1 MSDKRPPKF
10 KFLERLAD
18 ENGVAIAVL
27 NKSGEVTAASNNNS
41 ICQTLYGSAAFGHR
55 CAADCGTA
63 YARAEAAGEPI
74 DYTCHAGLRCRAM
87 RVDDRGRPFVA
98 IVGRTF
104 TSVGKYREG
113 TERALGGDWRTL
125 PPAELFANV
134 LISGSDEPIEKAA
147 AELERFVPKVEAPVL
162 ELEPVTAPVAERAV
176 AIPEVPVP
184 VEAVEPP
191 DANSITKLI
200 EEFNRRTLDTSEVMP
215 PERRGSITAEAAAVS
230 EFRSLLGRMMELR
243 YREAAISVVEFVGS
257 RFGLSSLVWLERNGE
272 GYTSVAATGEFRGK
286 TIRVRLDLPQDQLA
300 ERALAGEAID
310 LKEKRTDAGERGL
323 RVFPVLVGS
332 DVRAALGI
340 RIASGKEMTDKLPA
354 IIARL
359 ARAAAPQME
368 ILRLRDEV
376 MRSEAVAAGLRRFNE
391 GLRHADSN
399 DFWQSV
405 AESAAEVLGA
415 ERVSI
420 LTPTNLGGELRAR
433 SMIGTSV
440 DLSAERN
447 VGGRI
452 SRTALE
458 SGKPIVAGDLADLGI
473 ASSPDSWNYRTDSFI
488 SFPIA
493 MGEKQLAV
501 LNVAD
506 RADGGAFTADD
517 LEILQALAPQLAV
530 AIDRRQ
536 LEARTVELEKRSIT
550 DSLTGLMNR
559 GYIEERLIEEMS
571 RANRYRTQMSLLMI
585 DVDNFKSYNDTFGHP
600 AGDVALVLVSKAMKD
615 TLRAADVAARYGGE
629 EFAILLPQ
637 TDADE
642 AASIAERL
650 RQRVERTE
658 FPRRQV
664 TISVGF
670 AEFTP
675 EFTEPRDWITAADMA
690 LYDAKEL
697 GKNRVRNYADLG
709 RTFRENVH

>member
-1 MSDKRPPKF
+1 MNDKRPPKF

-27 NKSGEVTAASNNNS
+27 NENGDVTAAANDNS
-41 ICQTLYGSAAFGHR
+41 ICKTLYGSAAFGHR

-63 YARAEAAGEPI
+63 FKRAEASGGQV
-74 DYTCHAGLRCRAM
+74 DFTCHAGLRCRAM
-87 RVDDRGRPFVA
+87 RVDDRGRQFVA

-104 TSVGKYREG
+104 TSVTKYREA
-113 TERALGGDWRTL
+113 TERALGGEWRTL

-134 LISGSDEPIEKAA
+134 LISGTEEPIETAA
-147 AELERFVPKVEAPVL
+147 AELERFAPKPEEPIL
-162 ELEPVTAPVAERAV
+162 ELEPPRPKEEA
-176 AIPEVPVP
+176 
-184 VEAVEPP
+184 VEARPAETPTAETVEPP
-191 DANSITKLI
+191 DENAITKLI
-200 EEFNRRTLDTSEVMP
+200 EEFNRRTIDPAEVMP
-215 PERRGSITAEAAAVS
+215 PERKGSITAEAAAVA

-243 YREAAISVVEFVGS
+243 YKQAAISVVEFIGS
-257 RFGLSSLVWLERNGE
+257 RFGIASLVWLERNGD
-272 GYTSVAATGEFRGK
+272 GYKSVAATGEFKGK
-286 TIRVRLDLPQDQLA
+286 TIRVRLDLPNEELA
-300 ERALAGEAID
+300 ERALTGEPID
-310 LKEKRTDAGERGL
+310 LREKRAEAGERGL
-323 RVFPVLVGS
+323 RVFPVMVGS
-332 DVRAALGI
+332 EVRAALGV
-340 RIASGKEMTDKLPA
+340 RVRAGSEMAEKLPE

-391 GLRHADSN
+391 SLRHADSN
-399 DFWQSV
+399 EFWRSV

-420 LTPTNLGGELRAR
+420 LTPADSSGELRAR
-433 SMIGTSV
+433 SMIGTGV

-452 SRTALE
+452 ARTALE
-458 SGKPIVAGDLADLGI
+458 SGKPIVAEDLADLGI
-473 ASSPDSWNYRTDSFI
+473 ASSPESWNYRTGSFI

-493 MGEKQLAV
+493 IGEKRLAV

-506 RADGGAFTADD
+506 RADGAAFTADD
-517 LEILQALAPQLAV
+517 VEILQALAPQLAV

-536 LEARTVELEKRSIT
+536 LEIRAVELEKRSIT

-600 AGDVALVLVSKAMKD
+600 AGDVALVLVAKAMKD

-637 TDADE
+637 TGADE

-664 TISVGF
+664 TISIGF
-670 AEFTP
+670 AEFSS
-675 EFTEPRDWITAADMA
+675 EFAEPRDWITAADMA

-697 GKNRVRNYADLG
+697 GRNRVRNYADLG
-709 RTFRENVH
+709 RSFRENVH

>member
-1 MSDKRPPKF
+1 MSSKRPPKF

-27 NKSGEVTAASNNNS
+27 NENGDVTAAANDNS
-41 ICQTLYGSAAFGHR
+41 ICKTLYGSAAFGHR
-55 CAADCGTA
+55 CASDCGTA
-63 YARAEAAGEPI
+63 FERAEAAGGPV
-74 DYTCHAGLRCRAM
+74 DFTCHAGLRCRAM

-104 TSVGKYREG
+104 TSVSKYREATG
-113 TERALGGDWRTL
+113 RALSGDWRTL

-134 LISGSDEPIEKAA
+134 LISGSHEPIEKVSS
-147 AELERFVPKVEAPVL
+147 ELERFAPKPEEPVL
-162 ELEPVTAPVAERAV
+162 ELEPPRPRAAE
-176 AIPEVPVP
+176 
-184 VEAVEPP
+184 VESRPIAQAEAETVEPP
-191 DANSITKLI
+191 DANAITKLI
-200 EEFNRRTLDTSEVMP
+200 EEFNRRTIDPAEVVR
-215 PERRGSITAEAAAVS
+215 PERKGSITAEAAAVA

-243 YREAAISVVEFVGS
+243 YKQAAISVVEFVGS
-257 RFGLSSLVWLERNGE
+257 RFGLASLVWLERNGD
-272 GYTSVAATGEFRGK
+272 GYKSIAATGEFKGK
-286 TIRVRLDLPQDQLA
+286 TIRVRLDLPDEELA
-300 ERALAGEAID
+300 ERALAGEPID
-310 LKEKRTDAGERGL
+310 LKEKRADSGERGL

-332 DVRAALGI
+332 EVRAALGV
-340 RIASGKEMTDKLPA
+340 RVAGDRAMTDKLPA

-391 GLRHADSN
+391 SLRHSDSN
-399 DFWQSV
+399 EFWRSV

-420 LTPTNLGGELRAR
+420 LTPADSSGELRAR

-458 SGKPIVAGDLADLGI
+458 SGKPIIAEDLADLGI
-473 ASSPDSWNYRTDSFI
+473 TSSPDSWNYRTDSFI

-493 MGEKQLAV
+493 IGEKPLAV

-506 RADGGAFTADD
+506 RADGRSFTADD
-517 LEILQALAPQLAV
+517 LDILQALAPQLAV

-536 LEARTVELEKRSIT
+536 LEIRAVELEKRSIT

-571 RANRYRTQMSLLMI
+571 RANRYRTQMSLLMV

-600 AGDVALVLVSKAMKD
+600 AGDVALVLVAKAMKD

-637 TDADE
+637 TDAAE

-675 EFTEPRDWITAADMA
+675 EFAEPRDWITAADMA

>member
-27 NKSGEVTAASNNNS
+27 NESGEPAAAANDNS
-41 ICQTLYGSAAFGHR
+41 ICKTLYGSAAFGHR

-63 YARAEAAGEPI
+63 FKRAEAAGGPV
-74 DYTCHAGLRCRAM
+74 DFTCHAGLRCRAM
-87 RVDDRGRPFVA
+87 RVDDRGRQFVA

-104 TSVGKYREG
+104 TSVTKYREA
-113 TERALGGDWRTL
+113 TERALGGEWRTL

-134 LISGSDEPIEKAA
+134 LISGSEEPIEKAA
-147 AELERFVPKVEAPVL
+147 AELERFAPKPEEPIL
-162 ELEPVTAPVAERAV
+162 ELEPPAPKEEA
-176 AIPEVPVP
+176 
-184 VEAVEPP
+184 VEARPAETPAETVEPP
-191 DANSITKLI
+191 DENAITKLI
-200 EEFNRRTLDTSEVMP
+200 EEFNRRTIDPVEVMP
-215 PERRGSITAEAAAVS
+215 QERKGSITAEASAVA

-243 YREAAISVVEFVGS
+243 YKQAAISVVEFIGS
-257 RFGLSSLVWLERNGE
+257 RFGIASLVWLERNGD
-272 GYTSVAATGEFRGK
+272 GYKSVAATGEFKGK
-286 TIRVRLDLPQDQLA
+286 TIRVRLDLPNEELA
-300 ERALAGEAID
+300 ERALAGEPID
-310 LKEKRTDAGERGL
+310 LREKRAEAGERGL
-323 RVFPVLVGS
+323 RVFPVMVGS
-332 DVRAALGI
+332 EVRAALGA
-340 RIASGKEMTDKLPA
+340 RVRAGSEMAEKLPE

-391 GLRHADSN
+391 SLRHADSN
-399 DFWQSV
+399 EFWRSV

-420 LTPTNLGGELRAR
+420 LTPADSSGELRAR
-433 SMIGTSV
+433 SMIGTGV

-452 SRTALE
+452 ARTALE
-458 SGKPIVAGDLADLGI
+458 SGKPIVAEDLADLGI
-473 ASSPDSWNYRTDSFI
+473 ASSPESWNYRTGSFI

-493 MGEKQLAV
+493 IGEKRLAV

-506 RADGGAFTADD
+506 RADGGSFTADD
-517 LEILQALAPQLAV
+517 VEILQALAPQLAV

-536 LEARTVELEKRSIT
+536 LEIRAVELEKRSIT

-600 AGDVALVLVSKAMKD
+600 AGDVALVLVAKAMKD

-637 TDADE
+637 TGADE

-664 TISVGF
+664 TVSIGF
-670 AEFTP
+670 AEFSS
-675 EFTEPRDWITAADMA
+675 EFAEPRDWITAADMA

-697 GKNRVRNYADLG
+697 GRNCVRNYADLG
-709 RTFRENVH
+709 RSFRENVH

>member
-1 MSDKRPPKF
+1 MSSKQPPKF

-27 NKSGEVTAASNNNS
+27 NENGDVTAAANDNS
-41 ICQTLYGSAAFGHR
+41 ICKTLYGSAAFGHR

-63 YARAEAAGEPI
+63 FERAEAAGGPV
-74 DYTCHAGLRCRAM
+74 DFTCHAGLRCRAM

-98 IVGRTF
+98 IIGRTF
-104 TSVGKYREG
+104 TSVTKYREATG
-113 TERALGGDWRTL
+113 RALSGEWRTL

-134 LISGSDEPIEKAA
+134 LISGSDEPIEKVSS
-147 AELERFVPKVEAPVL
+147 ELERFAPKPEEPVL
-162 ELEPVTAPVAERAV
+162 ELEPPRPQAAE
-176 AIPEVPVP
+176 
-184 VEAVEPP
+184 VESRPIAQAEAETVEPP
-191 DANSITKLI
+191 DANAITKLI
-200 EEFNRRTLDTSEVMP
+200 EEFNRRTIDPAEVVR
-215 PERRGSITAEAAAVS
+215 PERKGSITAEAAAVA

-243 YREAAISVVEFVGS
+243 YKQAAISVVEFVGS
-257 RFGLSSLVWLERNGE
+257 RFGLASLVWLERNGD
-272 GYTSVAATGEFRGK
+272 GYKSIAATGEFKGK
-286 TIRVRLDLPQDQLA
+286 TIRVRLDLPDEELA
-300 ERALAGEAID
+300 ERALAGEPID
-310 LKEKRTDAGERGL
+310 LKEKRSDSGERGL

-332 DVRAALGI
+332 EVRAALGV
-340 RIASGKEMTDKLPA
+340 RVAGDRAMTDKLPA

-391 GLRHADSN
+391 SLRHSDSN
-399 DFWQSV
+399 EFWRSV

-420 LTPTNLGGELRAR
+420 LTPADSSGELRAR

-458 SGKPIVAGDLADLGI
+458 SGKPIIAEDLADLGI
-473 ASSPDSWNYRTDSFI
+473 TSSPDSWNYRTDSFI

-493 MGEKQLAV
+493 IGEKPLAV

-506 RADGGAFTADD
+506 RADGRSFTADD

-536 LEARTVELEKRSIT
+536 LEIRAVELEKRSIT

-571 RANRYRTQMSLLMI
+571 RANRYRTQMSLLMV

-600 AGDVALVLVSKAMKD
+600 AGDVALVLVAKAMKD

-637 TDADE
+637 TDAAE